1 MHARLSMIRRTIGNS
16 RPLNPIGLGCMG
28 MAAFYGQPLAE
39 ADAVKLLHN
48 AVDLGVD
55 HFDTAEMYG
64 MGVNEQQ
71 LGAAFH
77 DRRDKVFIATKFGPL
92 YNLQTGERRV
102 DGSPANAKRALEQSL
117 RFLKTDHIDLWY
129 LHRRDR
135 SIPIEETVGAM
146 AEAVKEGKVR
156 NIGLSEVTVDTLR
169 AAHKVHPIAAV
180 QSEFSIFTRF
190 VETDGV
196 LDACKELGTT
206 LVAYSPLGR
215 GMLAGWSKDWKANGF
230 DFRALM
236 APRFVGEALENN
248 LALVEQI
255 AEIAAERDATA
266 GQVALAWVLGRANN
280 IVAIPGTTKLENLKQ
295 NLGAANVVLNQ
306 AALGRL
312 DALAAKV
319 KGERY
324 DEAGMKGVNG

>member
-1 MHARLSMIRRTIGNS
+1 MIKRTIGNS
-16 RPLNPIGLGCMG
+16 RPLNAIGLGCMG
-28 MAAFYGQPLAE
+28 MAAFYGQPMQE
-39 ADAVKLLHN
+39 ADAVKLLHA

-77 DRRDKVFIATKFGPL
+77 DRRDKVFIATKFGPK

-102 DGSPANAKRALEQSL
+102 DGSPENAVRALEQSL
-117 RFLKTDHIDLWY
+117 RFLKTDHVDLWY
-129 LHRRDR
+129 LHRRDFSR
-135 SIPIEETVGAM
+135 PIEETVGAM
-146 AEAVKEGKVR
+146 ADAVKEGKVR
-156 NIGLSEVTVDTLR
+156 NIGLSEVTAETLR
-169 AAHKVHPIAAV
+169 AAHKVHPIAAL

-190 VETDGV
+190 IETDGI
-196 LDACKELGTT
+196 LDTAKELGTT

-215 GMLAGWSKDWKANGF
+215 GMLAGWSKDWKADGF

-236 APRFVGEALENN
+236 APRFSGDALENN
-248 LALVEQI
+248 LKLVE
-255 AEIAAERDATA
+255 EIAQVASDLNATA
-266 GQVALAWVLGRANN
+266 GQVALAWVLQRASN
-280 IVAIPGTTKLENLKQ
+280 IVAIPGTTKIANLKS
-295 NLGAANVVLNQ
+295 NLAAADVKLSADVMAKLN
-306 AALGRL
+306 
-312 DALAAKV
+312 ALAAKV